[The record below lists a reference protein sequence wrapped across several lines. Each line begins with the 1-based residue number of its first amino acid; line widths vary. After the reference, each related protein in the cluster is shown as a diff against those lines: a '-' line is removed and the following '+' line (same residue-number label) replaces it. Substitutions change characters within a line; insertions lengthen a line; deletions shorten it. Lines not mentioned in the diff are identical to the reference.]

1 MPRDWH
7 GSPRTQPRDKGM
19 DTSCFAIKQ
28 KCASLFVTIV
38 GLGRLRASLVHVAR
52 FVVSTSRSC
61 PAILAV

>member
-1 MPRDWH
+1 
-7 GSPRTQPRDKGM
+7 M

-28 KCASLFVTIV
+28 KRASLFVTIV